1 MQMNRNAIK
10 VLSSLIKYGCTTELK
25 SFTID
30 KIVEVTKEIN
40 TYHSCR
46 RYLKSLIENR
56 FVNEGYKKEMK
67 KTFFVTKEGLDKFK
81 KLK

>member
-1 MQMNRNAIK
+1 MQINRNGIK

-30 KIVEVTKEIN
+30 KIVEVTEQIN
-40 TYHSCR
+40 NYHSCR
-46 RYLKSLIENR
+46 RYLKSLIENG
-56 FVNEGYKKEMK
+56 FVAEGYKKEMK
-67 KTFFVTKEGLDKFK
+67 KTFFATKEGLEKFK

>member
-10 VLSSLIKYGCTTELK
+10 VLSTLIKCDCTTELK

-40 TYHSCR
+40 NYHSCR
-46 RYLKSLIENR
+46 RYLKSLIENG
-56 FVNEGYKKEMK
+56 FVLEGYKKEMK